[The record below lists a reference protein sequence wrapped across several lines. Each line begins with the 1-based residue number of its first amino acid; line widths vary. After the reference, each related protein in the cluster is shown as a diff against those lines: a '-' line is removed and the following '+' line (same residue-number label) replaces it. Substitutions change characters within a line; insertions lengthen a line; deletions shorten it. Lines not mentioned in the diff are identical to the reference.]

1 MSLCRWFEN
10 TFVRKEDGNEKG
22 EVPQNSNKN
31 WKTKEWKLCKQST
44 ENKGHCKNNEN
55 IWGTNIFI
63 ISKKRIK
70 GQISIGYKR
79 EREKLN
85 VYVTLVQYFHQFIV
99 YNIINW

>member
-22 EVPQNSNKN
+22 KVPQNSNKN
-31 WKTKEWKLCKQST
+31 WKTKEWKLCKQSA

-70 GQISIGYKR
+70 GQISIGYNKER
-79 EREKLN
+79 EREKSWMSML
-85 VYVTLVQYFHQFIV
+85 LQFGTFISL
-99 YNIINW
+99 